1 MAFENTEL
9 FEHIAEQAIKKYDFP
24 NSSRA
29 KILQFSENATYLV
42 YDSIT
47 QENLGA
53 LRISRPGYHTLEE
66 LKSEI
71 TWLKQIKNDTPV
83 VVANPLKGIDGSSIQ
98 SIQGADGREYHCIMT
113 EFLTGTTP
121 DENDE
126 PVAVKQFAALGETTA
141 YLHRHTQRWKG
152 TVNLQRIH
160 WTYHNMVGDTPVW
173 GRWQAAKDLTP
184 EMTVTLTRTTDIIK
198 KRLECYG
205 RNDDNYGL
213 IHADLRLANLLME
226 GEEIKVIDF
235 DDCGFGWYLHDLA
248 SSVSFIET
256 KPIVP
261 ELIDSWLEG
270 YRKILPFHEKDFK
283 EIDTFIM
290 QRRLQ
295 LMAWLASHEE
305 STPVKELSV
314 GFTEGTMELAERYLQ
329 IFG

>member
-9 FEHIAEQAIKKYDFP
+9 FACIADQAIKKYDFP
-24 NSSRA
+24 DSARA
-29 KILQFSENATYLV
+29 KLLQFSENATYLI

-47 QENLGA
+47 QESLGA

-66 LKSEI
+66 LKSELI
-71 TWLKQIKNDTPV
+71 WLKQINDDTPV
-83 VVANPLKGIDGSSIQ
+83 VVANSLKGIDGSSIQ
-98 SIQGADGREYHCIMT
+98 SVPGADGREYHCIMT
-113 EFLTGTTP
+113 EFLTGTIP

-126 PVAVKQFAALGETTA
+126 PAAVKQFEVLGQTTA
-141 YLHRHTQRWKG
+141 YLHRHTQLWKEAA
-152 TVNLQRIH
+152 NLQRIH
-160 WTYHNMVGDTPVW
+160 WTYDNMIGAAPVW
-173 GRWQAAKDLTP
+173 GQWQAAKDLTP
-184 EMTVTLTRTTDIIK
+184 QMMVTLTRASEVIK

-205 RNDDNYGL
+205 RDENNYGL

-226 GEEIKVIDF
+226 EEKIKVIDF
-235 DDCGFGWYLHDLA
+235 DDCGFGWYLQDLA

-261 ELIDSWLEG
+261 ELIGSWLEG
-270 YRKILPFHEKDFK
+270 YRKVLPFCEKDYK

-295 LMAWLASHEE
+295 LMAWLASHED

-314 GFTEGTMELAERYLQ
+314 GFAEGTMELAERYLG